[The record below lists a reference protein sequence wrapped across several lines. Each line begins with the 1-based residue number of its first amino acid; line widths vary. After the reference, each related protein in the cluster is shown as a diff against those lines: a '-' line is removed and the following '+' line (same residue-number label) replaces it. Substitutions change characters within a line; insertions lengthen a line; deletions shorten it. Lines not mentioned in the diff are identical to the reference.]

1 MVGKSIRR
9 FCLVSTVALLVA
21 AWTEPA
27 AADYAV
33 NLPRGVTSISREA
46 WRLHM
51 LAFWVCVGIA
61 VVVFGT
67 LAWSVVLH
75 RKSRGAVAA
84 RFHDNTKLEIFWTI
98 VPVIVLVVL
107 AVPGTRALV
116 VMHDSADPDLTIKI
130 TGQQWRWRYEY
141 LDHGVD
147 FLSTMDQQSVE
158 ASGKG
163 AALAPQAVEH
173 YLQAVDNPLVLPV
186 GRKIRFLT
194 TATDVIHSWWV
205 PALGFKKDAIPGFIN
220 EAWARIDEPG
230 TYRGQCAELCG
241 VGHAYMPIV
250 VVAKAAA
257 DFDAWLA
264 DTRAKQTALASAAD
278 RVWTREELYAAGE
291 GVYQR
296 FCVACHQANGQ
307 GLPGVFPALAGSAVA
322 TGPVAVHLDRVMN
335 GKPGTAMQAFA
346 PQLSDADIAAVVTY
360 ERNAWGNEAGDLVQP
375 SEVRQARK
383 KE

>member
-360 ERNAWGNEAGDLVQP
+360 ERNAWGNTAGDIVQP
-375 SEVRQARK
+375 AEVRQARK
-383 KE
+383 

>member
-1 MVGKSIRR
+1 MVGKSTRW
-9 FCLVSTVALLVA
+9 FCLVSTVALLA
-21 AWTEPA
+21 ATWTEPA
-27 AADYAV
+27 AADYAL

-61 VVVFGT
+61 VVVFGA
-67 LAWSVVLH
+67 LAWSVARH

-84 RFHDNTKLEIFWTI
+84 QFHDNTKLEILWTI
-98 VPVIVLVVL
+98 VPVVLLVVL

-116 VMHDSADPDLTIKI
+116 AMHDSADPDLTIKI

-141 LDHGVD
+141 LDQGVD
-147 FLSTMDQQSVE
+147 FLSTMDQQSVD

-163 AALAPQAVEH
+163 AALAPQAVDN
-173 YLQAVDNPLVLPV
+173 YLLAVDHPLVLPV

-250 VVAKAAA
+250 VVAMAEP
-257 DFDAWLA
+257 DFNAWLA
-264 DTRAKQTALASAAD
+264 DARAKQTARASAAD
-278 RVWTREELYAAGE
+278 RVWTREELYATGE
-291 GVYQR
+291 EVYQR
-296 FCVACHQANGQ
+296 FCVACHQPNGQ
-307 GLPGVFPALAGSAVA
+307 GLPGVFPGLVGSAVA

-335 GKPGTAMQAFA
+335 GRPGTAMQAFA
-346 PQLSDADIAAVVTY
+346 AMLSDADIAAVVTY
-360 ERNAWGNEAGDLVQP
+360 ERNAWGNAVGDIVQP

-383 KE
+383 QE

>member
-1 MVGKSIRR
+1 MVGKSTRW
-9 FCLVSTVALLVA
+9 FCLVSTVALLAA
-21 AWTEPA
+21 AWTQPA
-27 AADYAV
+27 AADYAL

-46 WRLHM
+46 YRLHM
-51 LAFWVCVGIA
+51 FAFWICVGVA
-61 VVVFGT
+61 VVVFGA
-67 LAWSVVLH
+67 LAWSVVRH
-75 RKSRGAVAA
+75 RKSQGAVAA
-84 RFHDNTKLEIFWTI
+84 QFHDNTKLEILWTI
-98 VPVIVLVVL
+98 VPVVLLVVL

-116 VMHDSADPDLTIKI
+116 AMYDSADPDLTIKV

-141 LDHGVD
+141 LDQGVD
-147 FLSTMDQQSVE
+147 FLSTMDQQSVD

-163 AALAPQAVEH
+163 AALAPQAVDN
-173 YLQAVDNPLVLPV
+173 YLLAVDNPLVLPV

-250 VVAKAAA
+250 VVAMAEP
-257 DFDAWLA
+257 DFDLWLA
-264 DTRAKQTALASAAD
+264 DARAQQTARASAAD
-278 RVWTREELYAAGE
+278 RVWTREELYATGE
-291 GVYQR
+291 EVYQR
-296 FCVACHQANGQ
+296 FCVACHQPNGQ
-307 GLPGVFPALAGSAVA
+307 GLPGVFPALVGSAIA

-335 GKPGTAMQAFA
+335 GRPGTAMQAFA
-346 PQLSDADIAAVVTY
+346 AMLSDADIAAVVTY
-360 ERNAWGNEAGDLVQP
+360 ERNAWGNAAGDIVQP

-383 KE
+383 

>member
-98 VPVIVLVVL
+98 VPVVVLVVL

-147 FLSTMDQQSVE
+147 FLSTMDQQSVD
-158 ASGKG
+158 ASARG

-186 GRKIRFLT
+186 GRKIRFLM